1 MNPGQAY
8 LLQRINTRI
17 FRNPQRLMENIRMV
31 TNILKLKEPAALNL
45 RLVPCLNGS
54 LYYENHQGCWRL
66 FVFIQ
71 NSVTFRTPH
80 NLNQV
85 KQAALITGQFISNL
99 SDFPAD
105 QLFNTI
111 PDFHNTP
118 KRYQD
123 LLAAKEKA
131 DPDRI
136 SNSQEALQFIHQRA
150 GHAGVLWNA
159 LQEGIIPWRV
169 THNDTKLDNILFNN
183 DTGQAICLIDLDT
196 VMPGSALFDFGDALR
211 SMGNPV
217 AEDEPDLDKVIFQ
230 LPVFEAYTTGFLEST
245 CSILT
250 PAEINLL
257 HLAPWVITYENGLR
271 FLTDYLLNDPYYK
284 IEYPEQNLMRCKTQ
298 LMLVADMEKN
308 ITDMKTIVMQVYN
321 DLKTAVRS

>member
-1 MNPGQAY
+1 
-8 LLQRINTRI
+8 
-17 FRNPQRLMENIRMV
+17 MENIRMV
-31 TNILKLKEPAALNL
+31 TNHLKLKEPAAVNL
-45 RLVPCLNGS
+45 RLVPCRNGS

-123 LLAAKEKA
+123 LLAAIEKA

-136 SNSQEALQFIHQRA
+136 SNSQEVLRFIHQRA
-150 GHAGVLWNA
+150 DHAGVLWNA

-169 THNDTKLDNILFNN
+169 THNDTKLDNILFDQ

-217 AEDEPDLDKVIFQ
+217 AEDEPDLDKV
-230 LPVFEAYTTGFLEST
+230 
-245 CSILT
+245 
-250 PAEINLL
+250 
-257 HLAPWVITYENGLR
+257 
-271 FLTDYLLNDPYYK
+271 
-284 IEYPEQNLMRCKTQ
+284 
-298 LMLVADMEKN
+298 N
-308 ITDMKTIVMQVYN
+308 IPT
-321 DLKTAVRS
+321 SSF